1 MCIVRQVA
9 ELLVLQN
16 FGEMNDELNKFERR
30 MTDNKQKKIATYVL
44 CFMARDLVKR
54 LCFPIGCFSSQGF
67 DSVQLFLTVQQAISW
82 ELLDFKFQQWFV
94 MELHQTIDSTEFM
107 NLQTEKINH
116 PMELFTGF
124 TTGLIKD
131 AK

>member
-1 MCIVRQVA
+1 MCIVSQVA

-16 FGEMNDELNKFERR
+16 FGEMNDKLNKFERR
-30 MTDNKQKKIATYVL
+30 MTDNKPKKIATYVL
-44 CFMARDLVKR
+44 CLMARDLVKR

-67 DSVQLFLTVQQAISW
+67 DSAQLFLTVQQAISW
-82 ELLDFKFQQWFV
+82 ELLDFKLQQWFV

-107 NLQTEKINH
+107 NLQTEKTNH